1 MSFDFYRRRQREVL
15 AILVLVAIFSFIVVP
30 SLQMYQSDQAYRSS
44 DAAQRVVQWRGGEIR
59 RDELSRMV
67 MTQGQTVNFLSQ
79 VAQEVIKRK
88 GMPNVPGFSYD
99 FQNNQIRS
107 LGISGFVSEVAAIRT
122 RLLAEK
128 AKRLGIVFDDQS
140 VDGFLKDFINSKLT
154 DAEIKDL
161 MEKVSGGQLTRFR
174 LYQQLKNELAAFTME
189 RTSLAGLNSSL
200 RPIMTPGQ
208 NWQYFE
214 RLNRQI
220 RIEAIPILV
229 SDYVAQ
235 VTEQP
240 TEMEIVRL
248 YEDYKDQFSSPTSS
262 EPGFRKRYATDME
275 VVEIS
280 IEPFVE
286 REVAKLPE
294 DQIKAEYQRRVE
306 QGQYRR
312 PSAAAGT
319 APPVTPAPETN
330 PEPTA
335 TPETPAATPPADKPA
350 EPAPSDKP
358 AEDKPAADK
367 PADAPAAETPAPP
380 AETPA
385 APEAPAKPE
394 GDNPPKAASL
404 PASSSAQRTRLVA
417 FQKPADAPAKPDEQE
432 AAAAKPADEK
442 PAEEKPTE
450 PAATP
455 AETTPAPQPPAA
467 DAAAATPAT
476 APPPVEQPPMLEE
489 AAATPATAPAPAD
502 EIIPFEEV
510 RQEVARSMV
519 LAAARQQM
527 QAAVDS
533 VEKPM
538 QTYYSEY
545 LVYQTAK
552 EMKDSSAKEP
562 VRPDVKKLA
571 EAAGLPYR
579 ATGLNDITSMIQ
591 TPLGR
596 SRLQSGEGFAERAF
610 SDNLQLFQPAR
621 TIDFDFTAGKIS
633 EFLVWKTASRNV
645 FVPKLDEVRQEVIDA
660 WKKAKAE
667 KLAEANAA
675 DIAAKLKDATG
686 EDAWKSVVGEA
697 QLPLVVK
704 PALFTWMTSNPQ
716 FRPFLSDVPGIDTA
730 GPEFME
736 KVFATPAGQTVVVSN
751 APKTAFYAVK
761 VVEFLPDVAEL
772 EKRFVADTTQS
783 GPRSIAFTD
792 AETLFADWYAGV
804 EKELDVR
811 WVVPLEQLN

>member
-1 MSFDFYRRRQREVL
+1 
-15 AILVLVAIFSFIVVP
+15 
-30 SLQMYQSDQAYRSS
+30 
-44 DAAQRVVQWRGGEIR
+44 
-59 RDELSRMV
+59 
-67 MTQGQTVNFLSQ
+67 
-79 VAQEVIKRK
+79 
-88 GMPNVPGFSYD
+88 
-99 FQNNQIRS
+99 
-107 LGISGFVSEVAAIRT
+107 
-122 RLLAEK
+122 
-128 AKRLGIVFDDQS
+128 
-140 VDGFLKDFINSKLT
+140 
-154 DAEIKDL
+154 
-161 MEKVSGGQLTRFR
+161 
-174 LYQQLKNELAAFTME
+174 
-189 RTSLAGLNSSL
+189 
-200 RPIMTPGQ
+200 
-208 NWQYFE
+208 
-214 RLNRQI
+214 
-220 RIEAIPILV
+220 
-229 SDYVAQ
+229 
-235 VTEQP
+235 
-240 TEMEIVRL
+240 
-248 YEDYKDQFSSPTSS
+248 
-262 EPGFRKRYATDME
+262 
-275 VVEIS
+275 
-280 IEPFVE
+280 
-286 REVAKLPE
+286 
-294 DQIKAEYQRRVE
+294 
-306 QGQYRR
+306 
-312 PSAAAGT
+312 
-319 APPVTPAPETN
+319 
-330 PEPTA
+330 
-335 TPETPAATPPADKPA
+335 
-350 EPAPSDKP
+350 
-358 AEDKPAADK
+358 
-367 PADAPAAETPAPP
+367 
-380 AETPA
+380 
-385 APEAPAKPE
+385 
-394 GDNPPKAASL
+394 
-404 PASSSAQRTRLVA
+404 
-417 FQKPADAPAKPDEQE
+417 
-432 AAAAKPADEK
+432 
-442 PAEEKPTE
+442 
-450 PAATP
+450 
-455 AETTPAPQPPAA
+455 
-467 DAAAATPAT
+467 
-476 APPPVEQPPMLEE
+476 
-489 AAATPATAPAPAD
+489 
-502 EIIPFEEV
+502 
-510 RQEVARSMV
+510 MV

-610 SDNLQLFQPAR
+610 SDNLQLFQPVR

-675 DIAAKLKDATG
+675 DIAAKLKEATG
-686 EDAWKSVVGEA
+686 EDPWKSVVGEA

-792 AETLFADWYAGV
+792 AETLFADWYAGL

-811 WVVPLEQLN
+811 WVVPLDQLN